1 MGIPSYFSYIVKNH
15 RKIIY
20 RLEACFKNK
29 KDIDNLYLD
38 SNSIIYDCLNSIE
51 YTNDS
56 QFENE
61 LINNVCLKL
70 NYYINTIKPMR
81 KTIIAFDGVA
91 PISKLKQQRERR
103 FKTWIRNKVCNY
115 IASTKFSLY
124 QFVCL
129 SLFCLS
135 ICLNWFMNKH

>member
-51 YTNDS
+51 YTNDL

-70 NYYINTIKPMR
+70 NYYINTIKPIR
-81 KTIIAFDGVA
+81 KTI
-91 PISKLKQQRERR
+91 
-103 FKTWIRNKVCNY
+103 
-115 IASTKFSLY
+115 
-124 QFVCL
+124 
-129 SLFCLS
+129 
-135 ICLNWFMNKH
+135 